1 MDGQTIDARRWWI
14 LAALCLSALV
24 IAFDLTIVNVA
35 LPALVRAFA
44 ATASQLQW
52 IVDTYTLAFAGL
64 LLTTGSLG
72 DRYGR
77 KRALLAGLALFGV
90 GSALAAT
97 ADSAAHLILI
107 RGLMGAGAALIMPST
122 LAIVAVVFPPAERA
136 RAIGIC
142 TAIVALGIPVGPII
156 GGWLLDRYS
165 WHAVFLINLPIVV
178 LALGA
183 SLILVPESRD
193 ARATALDPP
202 GTVLSIAGL
211 TALLWAIIEAP
222 TRGWTNGA
230 VLGALAAG
238 AAALA
243 LALALFLSWEAHC
256 AQPLLDLRLFANPRF
271 SAAIVSVTLVYFSL
285 VGALFFVT
293 QYLQFVLGYTA
304 LGAGVR
310 IIPLA
315 AGLGAGAP
323 MGGVLVARLGVRF
336 VVAGGLLVAAGG
348 LAVLLTLTMSSGY
361 APVAVALALFGLGMG
376 LAAAPATDAIM
387 GAAPPGRV
395 GVASAVNDTT
405 QETGGALGA
414 AVMGSVLAS
423 AYSVALTPAVR
434 GLPAPLVTLARAGL
448 GDALLVAQRLGGG
461 AGREL
466 AAAARAA
473 FIHAMTDAA
482 LVGVTVALAG
492 AVVAA
497 LFLPPR
503 TVAAPAMA
511 SGPARE
517 RSVS

>member
-24 IAFDLTIVNVA
+24 IAFDRTIVNVA

-97 ADSAAHLILI
+97 ADSAGRLILI
-107 RGLMGAGAALIMPST
+107 RGLMGSGAALIMPST

-165 WHAVFLINLPIVV
+165 WHAVFLINLPIVA

-238 AAALA
+238 VAT
-243 LALALFLSWEAHC
+243 LALFLSWEAHC

-304 LGAGVR
+304 LGAGAR

-323 MGGVLVARLGVRF
+323 MGGALTARLGVRF

-387 GAAPPGRV
+387 GAAPPERV
-395 GVASAVNDTT
+395 GVASAVNDMT
-405 QETGGALGA
+405 QETGGALGV

-466 AAAARAA
+466 AAAAKAA

-503 TVAAPAMA
+503 TVAAPAIV
-511 SGPARE
+511 SGTARE